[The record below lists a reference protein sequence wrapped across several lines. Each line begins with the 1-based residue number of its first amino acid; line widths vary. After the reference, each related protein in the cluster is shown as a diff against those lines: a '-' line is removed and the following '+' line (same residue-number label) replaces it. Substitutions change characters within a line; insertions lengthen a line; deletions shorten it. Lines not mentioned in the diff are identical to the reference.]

1 MQPAGKLQFVTPD
14 KQKTL
19 FNQGPFEER
28 LAHAPRFIDKAS
40 QDPIYASALPY
51 LDGQDKIQ
59 TANALYDAGFLT
71 MAHPVSV
78 RLVRPDCLTSGS

>member
-28 LAHAPRFIDKAS
+28 LAHAQRFIDKAS
-40 QDPIYASALPY
+40 LDPIYASALPY
-51 LDGQDKIQ
+51 LSVHDKIQ
-59 TANALYDAGFLT
+59 TANALYDAGFFDDGSPSSSQA
-71 MAHPVSV
+71 MIV
-78 RLVRPDCLTSGS
+78 RADV